1 MRDLARAWDILR
13 DGRPIPEVA
22 LRLAAAVALLTVL
35 WACACAFML
44 MEPLP

>member
-13 DGRPIPEVA
+13 DGRPIHEVA
-22 LRLAAAVALLTVL
+22 LRLVAAIAMLTVL